1 MIKGINSRPQN
12 TEGKWD
18 AFLGILSNASWLTI
32 ARLGGDLSSALLFVV
47 ISRRFGVAGT
57 GQYAYGFAI
66 ANLAMAVVNLG
77 LVDFGLREYSR
88 LPVEEKRRT
97 FGSIIGVQC
106 KALAVVLLGLVG
118 FVVVTHPDAAAT
130 AIIFL
135 LTAYQL
141 ALMLANTFFIPAFA
155 RQAMIVPALA
165 QLICRGVAVAV
176 AILLACGLDISLSTI
191 LIPLPIGAGLL
202 LAFATLSAR
211 RYNGSLGV
219 CMNWSKTLS
228 IMQVAWPFAASLII
242 FQLYS
247 RIDLI
252 MLSTLL
258 GDESA
263 GIYAAGIKFFEIGL
277 MPIVLL
283 AIAVYPAI
291 SQHSGQSEH
300 EFSKMTDKFLRTSLI
315 LGGMLA
321 WVLFFLAPLGLT
333 PLLGDKFTAS
343 IPVVQMTGVLSII
356 MSIDL
361 VATRLLLV
369 MHLQVRRTTIQLL
382 GILLNVVL
390 NIILIPSF
398 GVHGAMGAWIIS
410 QASIN
415 LLYIRI
421 LCNRTATKDM
431 LKTISF
437 FSISLFAAIGI
448 AVLLT
453 SLHVHT
459 LLVAG
464 ATLAIF
470 GVTIFGT
477 GFAPMLYPSEGYR
490 HAR

>member
-1 MIKGINSRPQN
+1 
-12 TEGKWD
+12 
-18 AFLGILSNASWLTI
+18 
-32 ARLGGDLSSALLFVV
+32 
-47 ISRRFGVAGT
+47 
-57 GQYAYGFAI
+57 
-66 ANLAMAVVNLG
+66 
-77 LVDFGLREYSR
+77 
-88 LPVEEKRRT
+88 
-97 FGSIIGVQC
+97 
-106 KALAVVLLGLVG
+106 
-118 FVVVTHPDAAAT
+118 
-130 AIIFL
+130 
-135 LTAYQL
+135 
-141 ALMLANTFFIPAFA
+141 
-155 RQAMIVPALA
+155 
-165 QLICRGVAVAV
+165 
-176 AILLACGLDISLSTI
+176 
-191 LIPLPIGAGLL
+191 
-202 LAFATLSAR
+202 
-211 RYNGSLGV
+211 
-219 CMNWSKTLS
+219 
-228 IMQVAWPFAASLII
+228 
-242 FQLYS
+242 
-247 RIDLI
+247 
-252 MLSTLL
+252 
-258 GDESA
+258 
-263 GIYAAGIKFFEIGL
+263 
-277 MPIVLL
+277 
-283 AIAVYPAI
+283 
-291 SQHSGQSEH
+291 
-300 EFSKMTDKFLRTSLI
+300 MTDKFLRTSLI

-382 GILLNVVL
+382 GIILNVVL

-431 LKTISF
+431 LKTIAF

-477 GFAPMLYPSEGYR
+477 GFAPMLYSSEGYR